1 MSDGGASGGFDS
13 GTGGGG
19 GFDSGSTGG
28 TFGSGVGGPEPC
40 GPTDP
45 GWSTGGVGFG
55 HPVGPG
61 SPAWIHQQHLHRHHL
76 HTTRHRGGGSL
87 PTSPVG
93 WVVFVLVAIVALVLF
108 ATISSTADDL
118 YPGVPSGQVMD
129 GGTVD
134 GDFDLPAAP

>member
-13 GTGGGG
+13 GSGGG
-19 GFDSGSTGG
+19 GFDSGSGG
-28 TFGSGVGGPEPC
+28 TFGSGFGGGPDSWAPADI
-40 GPTDP
+40 GP
-45 GWSTGGVGFG
+45 STGGPGFD
-55 HPVGPG
+55 PSLAPG
-61 SPAWIHQQHLHRHHL
+61 SPEWIHQQHLHHHL
-76 HTTRHRGGGSL
+76 HTMRHRGGGSL

-118 YPGVPSGQVMD
+118 YPGFPSGEVVD

-134 GDFDLPAAP
+134 GDFSIPPAP